1 MLFEKENKLA
11 VKLAWKYRV
20 VRFDLTET
28 YGKPVS
34 VRSNDNYLK

>member
-20 VRFDLTET
+20 VQFDLTET
-28 YGKPVS
+28 FEKQVT